1 MPDGALVA
9 GRLRERGRV
18 AEPRKREGHVLAA
31 EGVGVVFAH
40 GGLCRSVCGG
50 LETFCVFGSYTYTR
64 VEIEIYVVVADA
76 RLM

>member
-40 GGLCRSVCGG
+40 GGLCRSVC
-50 LETFCVFGSYTYTR
+50 
-64 VEIEIYVVVADA
+64 VVW
-76 RLM
+76 RLFVCLVLPRIPV